1 MKKTQVSVMV
11 ATQHV
16 QPASAQMQINV
27 LHAIME
33 PIRPLQT
40 PVSVMMVQHI
50 LTSHNPMQA
59 IVPMYVDTTVQVA
72 KEAHGTV
79 LPVLTEVIQ

>member
-1 MKKTQVSVMV
+1 MV
-11 ATQHV
+11 VTQHV

-27 LHAIME
+27 LHVIME
-33 PIRPLQT
+33 PIRLLQT
-40 PVSVMMVQHI
+40 LVSVMRVQHI
-50 LTSHNPMQA
+50 LISHNPMQET
-59 IVPMYVDTTVQVA
+59 VPMYVDTTVQAA